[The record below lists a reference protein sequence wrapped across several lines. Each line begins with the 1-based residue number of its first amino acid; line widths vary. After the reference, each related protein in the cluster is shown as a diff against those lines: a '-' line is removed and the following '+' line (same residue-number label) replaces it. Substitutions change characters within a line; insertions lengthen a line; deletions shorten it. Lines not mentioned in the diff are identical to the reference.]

1 MHNRLLW
8 HLKDVVFLPSKRTKI
23 KIPGTV
29 GDLDYYLLTVIVILL
44 LYGLVMVFSA
54 SSANAAKELGDSYYY
69 LRNQAFMSG
78 AGLIAMFVLSKY
90 DYHKL
95 GKWANVLFIGTIII
109 LLAVL
114 VVGTESKGA
123 KRWLG
128 IGPASFQP
136 SEMAKITMIIFL
148 SFKLS
153 LDKGKLKTSGK
164 EVGRYLVIIG
174 VVCLLILLEKH
185 LSGTIVVLAVC
196 ALLLFIAGLPWRYF
210 AMGGVGTVLAVIA
223 AIMLEPYRL
232 RRLYTFF
239 DPFKYKMDEGWQI
252 VQSLFAI
259 GSGGLFG
266 LGLGR
271 SRQKYQNIP
280 EPQNDFIFSIIC
292 EELGFI
298 GAALVIVLF
307 AIFVYRGINIAMRA
321 PDRFGRY
328 LAFGITAL
336 VAIQVVINI
345 AVVTSVMPVTGM
357 QLPLFSAGGSS
368 MVFLLAGMGIL
379 LNVSRQCKK
388 L

>member
-1 MHNRLLW
+1 M
-8 HLKDVVFLPSKRTKI
+8 PSKRTKL

-29 GDLDYYLLTVIVILL
+29 GELDYYLLTDIIILL
-44 LYGLVMVFSA
+44 LFGLVMVFSA
-54 SSANAAKELGDSYYY
+54 SSANAADELGDSYYY
-69 LRNQAFMSG
+69 LRNQGIMS
-78 AGLIAMFVLSKY
+78 AVGLVAMFVLSRY

-95 GKWANVLFIGTIII
+95 GKYANMLFIGTIII

-128 IGPASFQP
+128 IGPLSFQP
-136 SEMAKITMIIFL
+136 SEMAKITMIIFMA
-148 SFKLS
+148 FKLS
-153 LDKGKLKTSGK
+153 LDKGKIKHSVQ
-164 EVGRYLVIIG
+164 EVLRYLAIIG
-174 VVCLLILLEKH
+174 VICVLIVLEKH
-185 LSGTIVVLAVC
+185 LSGTIVVLSVC
-196 ALLLFIAGLPWRYF
+196 VLMMFVAGLPLKYF
-210 AMGGVGTVLAVIA
+210 SGGGGGMGLFAALAIW
-223 AIMLEPYRL
+223 IEPYRMQ
-232 RRLYTFF
+232 RLYTFF

-271 SRQKYQNIP
+271 SRQKYLYIP

-292 EELGFI
+292 EELGFV
-298 GAALVIVLF
+298 GAVCVIILF
-307 AIFVYRGINIAMRA
+307 VIFVYRGINIAMRA
-321 PDRFGRY
+321 PDNFGKY

-336 VAIQVVINI
+336 VAIQVIINI

-368 MVFLLAGMGIL
+368 MVFLLSGMGIL